1 MVEEVVTNPPV
12 APEEYKVGVEDDGY
26 IDEAVDPNGCMPT
39 IGAGPI
45 IIVDVV
51 EVKLFC
57 EGNVYEDRDED
68 KEEEEEVVA
77 EPYVDTP
84 TNGFGPNEN
93 EGVTIGAVVLVG
105 IGAFI

>member
-1 MVEEVVTNPPV
+1 VVEEVVTNPPV
-12 APEEYKVGVEDDGY
+12 APEEYKLGVEEEGY

-57 EGNVYEDRDED
+57 EGKVYEDRDDEL
-68 KEEEEEVVA
+68 EEEVVA
-77 EPYVDTP
+77 EPYKDVP